1 MLKTAP
7 LGKFPP
13 WFVTIHQGE
22 YNWMPGDKVKA
33 GIKDDEDQSDIPETA
48 KESSVIVLDSDND
61 WMADI
66 CNSPTQQHVLY
77 EVPDIRKRSADT
89 REHSSFK
96 KQKRV
101 DLTDHDD
108 LNEDPSPLPN
118 VNIIEAT
125 PQKPSRNS
133 EAEHA
138 VMPLVPHPNLLQVAC
153 DECQSL
159 TPAVSEATSV
169 TNASE
174 DDVAEQYNEV
184 LARYQEMH
192 KESEK
197 K

>member
-13 WFVTIHQGE
+13 WFMTIHQGE

-33 GIKDDEDQSDIPETA
+33 GIKDNEDQSDIPETA
-48 KESSVIVLDSDND
+48 KESSVIVLDSDDN

-66 CNSPTQQHVLY
+66 CNLPTQQHVPY
-77 EVPDIRKRSADT
+77 EVPDIWKQSADT
-89 REHSSFK
+89 REHLSFK

-108 LNEDPSPLPN
+108 LDEDPSPHPN
-118 VNIIEAT
+118 MNIIEAM

-133 EAEHA
+133 EVEHA
-138 VMPLVPHPNLLQVAC
+138 VMPLVPHLNLLQVAC

-159 TPAVSEATSV
+159 TCS
-169 TNASE
+169 
-174 DDVAEQYNEV
+174 Q
-184 LARYQEMH
+184 
-192 KESEK
+192 
-197 K
+197 

>member
-1 MLKTAP
+1 MGTVLKTAP

-33 GIKDDEDQSDIPETA
+33 GIKDDEDQSDVPETPE
-48 KESSVIVLDSDND
+48 ESSVIVLDSDDD

-66 CNSPTQQHVLY
+66 RNLPTQQHVPY

-89 REHSSFK
+89 REHLSFK

-101 DLTDHDD
+101 DPTDHDD
-108 LNEDPSPLPN
+108 LDEDPSLLPN

-133 EAEHA
+133 EVEHA
-138 VMPLVPHPNLLQVAC
+138 VMPLVPRPNLLQVAC
-153 DECQSL
+153 DECRSL

-169 TNASE
+169 TNTSE
-174 DDVAEQYNEV
+174 DDVAE
-184 LARYQEMH
+184 
-192 KESEK
+192 
-197 K
+197 